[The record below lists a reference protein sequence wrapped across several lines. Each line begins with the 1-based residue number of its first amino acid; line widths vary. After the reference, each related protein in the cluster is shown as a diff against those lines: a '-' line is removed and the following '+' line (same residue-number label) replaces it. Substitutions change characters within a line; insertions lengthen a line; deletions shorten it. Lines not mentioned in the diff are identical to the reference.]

1 MANPL
6 YSQFSKKSMFENN
19 QIMAFMKEIQDFQK
33 TFNGN
38 PQEEVQQMLNDGR
51 ISQKQFNEFAEI
63 ANQIMAM
70 MPKN

>member
-63 ANQIMAM
+63 ANQIMAI

>member
-38 PQEEVQQMLNDGR
+38 PQEEVQRMLNDGR